1 MVYLVEDD
9 SSIREL
15 VAYTLN
21 STGIQAEGFEKP
33 SDFWKALNT
42 KMPSLVILDVMLPEE
57 SGIEILQ
64 KLRKNPM
71 TERVPVIMAT
81 AKTSEYDKRFRKWS

>member
-1 MVYLVEDD
+1 MLFR
-9 SSIREL
+9 S
-15 VAYTLN
+15 
-21 STGIQAEGFEKP
+21 
-33 SDFWKALNT
+33 NT

-81 AKTSEYDKRFRKWS
+81 AKTSEYDKINGLESGA